1 MSNTIQER
9 LRSLREEMG
18 LSQEKLAAELNVT
31 RMTIA
36 GYELGKRPPDSTFI
50 MKACDFFNCTPDY
63 IFGISPFKNNE
74 QYLSW
79 VGSSETLNQGL
90 NILPE
95 RSRKELVTA
104 LNWLL
109 QDNFAVNQL
118 TTDKN
123 YMIDKFINLILSYT
137 NIFRC
142 FSDTVNNSDLVLGID
157 EPIIFEF
164 YKQMD
169 KDKKDLDNIIET
181 FSSDLFSFLIRHSKK
196 EIKKI
201 DG

>member
-18 LSQEKLAAELNVT
+18 ISQEKLAAELNVT

-50 MKACDFFNCTPDY
+50 MKACQFFNCTPDY

-79 VGSSETLNQGL
+79 VSSSDTLNQGL
-90 NILPE
+90 DILPE
-95 RSRKELVTA
+95 KSRKELITA

-118 TTDKN
+118 TSDKN

-137 NIFRC
+137 DMFRC
-142 FSDTVNNSDLVLGID
+142 FSDTVSNSDLALGID
-157 EPIIFEF
+157 EHVIFNF

-169 KDKKDLDNIIET
+169 KNKKEISNIIET
-181 FSSDLFSFLIRHSKK
+181 FSSDLFVFLIRHSKK
-196 EIKKI
+196 ETEKNC
-201 DG
+201 D